1 MNSKNNNSQ
10 SARFLCGLLRFMV
23 GILLLAASAGC
34 SVELPE
40 PDQQEEW
47 IPVKIATSVNAFT
60 VTSSDTRA
68 ATRAIPSIVKTEF
81 VEGDELKLT
90 IYKADGVTVVK
101 TVTIVRHDYFDPYSG
116 HSSEWMER
124 KNGSLVVFNLPRSYD
139 GYKIIAEYGTKMA
152 DGTLYAETNYMKTDV
167 ENLRFDRTEFYC
179 GFTLSHQYP
188 CIEVNLITDTDNYT
202 GLNFMDSDKSIIQPF
217 LPFDGKH
224 FGPYF
229 VDIAGSAITGV
240 SLKKADASA
249 DTFNSILNPAQTIG
263 LNYYL
268 FTIKVP

>member
-1 MNSKNNNSQ
+1 MNSKDNSSQ
-10 SARFLCGLLRFMV
+10 PARFLCGLLRFMA
-23 GILLLAASAGC
+23 GMLLLAASAGC

-40 PDQQEEW
+40 PDRQEEW
-47 IPVKIATSVNAFT
+47 IPVRIATSVNAFT

-68 ATRAIPSIVKTEF
+68 VTRAIPSIVKTGF

-101 TVTIVRHDYFDPYSG
+101 TVTIVRQDNN
-116 HSSEWMER
+116 EWMER
-124 KNGSLVVFNLPRSYD
+124 KDGSLIAFKVPYSYN

-152 DGTLYAETNYMKTDV
+152 DGTLYAETDYMKTGV
-167 ENLRFDRTEFYC
+167 ANLQFESNDFSC
-179 GFTLSHQYP
+179 GFTFNHQYP
-188 CIEVNLITDTDNYT
+188 CIEVNLVTGTDHYT
-202 GLNFMDSDKSIIQPF
+202 GLNFMGSDGSIIQPF

-249 DTFNSILNPAQTIG
+249 DTFNPMLDPAQTIG